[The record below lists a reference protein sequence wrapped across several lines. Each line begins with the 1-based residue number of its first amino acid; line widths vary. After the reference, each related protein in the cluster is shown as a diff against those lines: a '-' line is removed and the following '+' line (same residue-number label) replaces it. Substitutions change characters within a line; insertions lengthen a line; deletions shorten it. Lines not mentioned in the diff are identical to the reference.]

1 MSTDKRCLNAWG
13 GIVPRFQ
20 FTVRI
25 LGGFEVSGLG
35 RAPIRM
41 WPKPRTLLAQLL
53 VADGPV
59 PMRRVLGELWP
70 GGAPES
76 AAANVRGYVHIIR
89 RQLGQDTVQTLHG
102 GVYRLSLPGVRMDS
116 RIFLGLLGRSHTTA
130 DPRERTALLGQAL
143 ALWEGPA
150 LSGVPQGPMLRNWV
164 TSMQGHRRRALL
176 DLAELLVRGGQCGDA
191 QYLLRQHLLEWPEDE
206 AAYVLLMRAL
216 YAAGDGGGAL
226 TVYRQAYDEL
236 AGAGLRPGPRLAAAQ
251 NAVLHHRPLPAGF

>member
-1 MSTDKRCLNAWG
+1 M
-13 GIVPRFQ
+13 PRIQ
-20 FTVRI
+20 FTVQL
-25 LGGFEVSGLG
+25 LGSFEVSGLG
-35 RAPIRM
+35 MAPIRM

-53 VADGPV
+53 VADAPV
-59 PMRRVLGELWP
+59 PLRRILGELWP
-70 GGAPES
+70 GGEPES

-89 RQLGQDTVQTLHG
+89 QELGQGTVQTLHG
-102 GVYRLSLPGVRMDS
+102 GVYRLSLPEVRVDS
-116 RIFLGLLGRSHTTA
+116 RIFLRLLGRARTTA

-164 TSMQGHRRRALL
+164 ASMRGHRRRALL

-236 AGAGLRPGPRLAAAQ
+236 AETGLRPGPRLEAAQ
-251 NAVLHHRPLPAGF
+251 NAILHHQPLPADS